1 MLADQVRQAR
11 ERAGLSTYALAKQS
25 GIGVATIAD
34 IEAGRNTNPGIV
46 TMTKLANV
54 LNVSLDELA
63 ERPRR
68 RLGPGPA
75 GGLGGADAAHAKRT
89 L

>member
-11 ERAGLSTYALAKQS
+11 ECAGLSTYALAKHS

-34 IEAGRNTNPGIV
+34 IESGRNTNPGIV

-54 LNVSLDELA
+54 LNVSLDDLA
-63 ERPRR
+63 ERPRPR
-68 RLGPGPA
+68 RPRPA
-75 GGLGGADAAHAKRT
+75 QPVG
-89 L
+89 